1 MDNVAQFMTKS
12 NTKSQDAAS
21 DSGNTN
27 WQFQHFSSENIVIL
41 NPKDL
46 YNCCKYLLDPD
57 TMLQY

>member
-1 MDNVAQFMTKS
+1 MTKS

-27 WQFQHFSSENIVIL
+27 WQFQHFSSENIVVL

-57 TMLQY
+57 TMLQH